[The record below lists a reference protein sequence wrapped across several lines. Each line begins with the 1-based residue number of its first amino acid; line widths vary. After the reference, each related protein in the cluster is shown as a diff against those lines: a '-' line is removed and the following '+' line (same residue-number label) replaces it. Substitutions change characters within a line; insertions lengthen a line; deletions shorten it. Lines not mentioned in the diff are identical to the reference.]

1 MSGVVGTRYQTAT
14 GSGTDIAGVC
24 LCEHHPF
31 LGQTFHIGSFVGF
44 IIMCFCVQKGKDVS
58 CQPMSSTINKMI
70 LGRCWVVSEDIFSFA
85 CVEIP
90 VKEARA
96 KDTSSF
102 YSYRL
107 VL

>member
-1 MSGVVGTRYQTAT
+1 MYLAN
-14 GSGTDIAGVC
+14 
-24 LCEHHPF
+24 
-31 LGQTFHIGSFVGF
+31 
-44 IIMCFCVQKGKDVS
+44 
-58 CQPMSSTINKMI
+58 PMSSTINKMI

-102 YSYRL
+102 FIHIGWFYKLFFDYNFLGGIYGNTSQFLLCWNFLSILL
-107 VL
+107 VYLYIVRSAPTDSLLKR